1 MAKEEMEKEEK
12 EEEVEGDDVEIEY
25 PAFIKEHEELVKNLR
40 KVGHRYDNK
49 ELLRIA
55 DEQEKECEHIKEM
68 YNEEDEGEKEEH
80 KSSEEREEHEKKE
93 TPKEEKEK
101 HEEKKEK
108 KVPVYFKGKRRE

>member
-40 KVGHRYDNK
+40 KVGHRYENK

-80 KSSEEREEHEKKE
+80 NESSEEREEHEKKE
-93 TPKEEKEK
+93 TPKEEKEEHK
-101 HEEKKEK
+101 EKKE
-108 KVPVYFKGKRRE
+108 VPVYFKGKRRE